1 MHRALRLSVCG
12 ALVPLALVVACT
24 SVQAQSP
31 DVATNGQPVVY
42 GQDDRRDVYQ
52 VSDDAIRTLA
62 TESVVTLVNR
72 SALNATDPNQ
82 VRFAAATLGQNFD
95 LCAGEAFADQPAAG
109 FCSGSL
115 IGPDLVL
122 TAGHCINDASC
133 SRVSFVF
140 GYHMAAAGRLNT
152 VTTQDIFS
160 CARVVARVESDALD
174 YAVVQLDRSAS
185 PRFTPA
191 TVRVGPPLA
200 AGTPLVMIGSPSG
213 LPVKIDDGG
222 AVRTPQQGNYLIATT
237 DSFGGNSGSAVW
249 EANSLDIIGILTAG
263 ETDYVQDGN
272 CTRANVCSETGC
284 DGEDVLYVAPAI
296 NAFCQVGTDESLCG
310 SAARCGDG
318 YCAYNENASS
328 CAADCNAVG
337 CGDGVCGVSEWA
349 TCDQDCRIVIPD
361 GWECDPSFYGTGD
374 GCDCNCGSVEDPDCG
389 DPGQERINCDDA
401 LCAALPAG
409 GRQDFPVSNVWL
421 LLAALVGGQAGRRLF
436 RTRTPV
442 QHS

>member
-1 MHRALRLSVCG
+1 MYRFPRLPLCG
-12 ALVPLALVVACT
+12 ALLSLACVVSA
-24 SVQAQSP
+24 SSAQAQSS
-31 DVATNGQPVVY
+31 DVVTTEQPVIY

-62 TESVVTLVNR
+62 TESVVTLMNR
-72 SALNATDPNQ
+72 SALNASDPNN
-82 VRFAAATLGQNFD
+82 VRFSAATLGQNFD
-95 LCAGEAFADQPAAG
+95 LCSGELFADQPAAG

-133 SRVSFVF
+133 ARVSFVF
-140 GYHMAAAGRLNT
+140 GYNMAAAGRLNT

-160 CARVVARVESDALD
+160 CSRVVARVENDSLD

-213 LPVKIDDGG
+213 LPVKVDAGG
-222 AVRTPQQGNYLIATT
+222 SVRTPQQGNYLIATT

-249 EANSLDIIGILTAG
+249 DENSLDIIGILTAG
-263 ETDYVQDGN
+263 DTDYVQDGS
-272 CTRANVCSETGC
+272 CRRVNVCSESGC
-284 DGEDVLYVAPAI
+284 GGENVLYVAPAI
-296 NAFCQVGTDESLCG
+296 NAFCSAGTDESLCG
-310 SAARCGDG
+310 SASRCGDG

-328 CAADCNAVG
+328 CDADCDIVG
-337 CGDGVCGVSEWA
+337 CGDGVCGVNEWT
-349 TCDQDCRIVIPD
+349 TCDQDCLVVIPD
-361 GWECDPSFYGTGD
+361 GWDCDPSYYGTGD

-389 DPGQERINCDDA
+389 DPEQERINCDDA
-401 LCAALPAG
+401 LCAALPSG
-409 GRQDFPVSNVWL
+409 GKQDFPVSNVWL
-421 LLAALVGGQAGRRLF
+421 LLAAIGGGFAGRRVF
-436 RTRTPV
+436 RTAASEQR
-442 QHS
+442 S

>member
-1 MHRALRLSVCG
+1 MYRSRPLPLFGLLLSLG
-12 ALVPLALVVACT
+12 LVVSST
-24 SVQAQSP
+24 SVHAQSNEL
-31 DVATNGQPVVY
+31 VTTGQPVVY

-72 SALNATDPNQ
+72 SALNAADPNN

-133 SRVSFVF
+133 NRVSFVF
-140 GYHMAAAGRLNT
+140 GYNMAAAGRLNT

-160 CARVVARVESDALD
+160 CARVVARVENDALD

-200 AGTPLVMIGSPSG
+200 TGTPLVMIGSPSG
-213 LPVKIDDGG
+213 LPVKVDEGG
-222 AVRTPQQGNYLIATT
+222 SVRTPQQGNYLLATT

-249 EANSLDIIGILTAG
+249 DANSLDIIGILTAG
-263 ETDYVQDGN
+263 DTDYVQDGS
-272 CTRANVCSETGC
+272 CTRVNVCSEGGC
-284 DGEDVLYVAPAI
+284 GGENVLYVGPAI
-296 NAFCQVGTDESLCG
+296 NAFCQNGTDESLCG

-318 YCAYNENASS
+318 YCAYNESASL
-328 CAADCNAVG
+328 CNADCRVTG
-337 CGDGVCGVSEWA
+337 CGDGVCGVNEWT

-361 GWECDPSFYGTGD
+361 GWDCDPSYYGTGD

-389 DPGQERINCDDA
+389 DPEQERINCDDA
-401 LCAALPAG
+401 LCTALPAG
-409 GRQDFPVSNVWL
+409 GKQDFPVSNVWL
-421 LLAALVGGQAGRRLF
+421 LLAAFGGGLAGRRLF
-436 RTRTPV
+436 GTRTPERR
-442 QHS
+442 S